1 MTGLSIG
8 EVARCVG
15 VQPSAVRYYERIG
28 LLPPPSRVSGR
39 RRYEPAVL
47 KRLGLVHLLRQAG
60 LGIGELRLLFGGQSR
75 DAGPAV
81 PWQTLAARKI
91 AELDAQIERLQATRS
106 WLAEALEAECPG
118 VEDCVAITVDEGG
131 GCVSYT
137 LSCLRP
143 APLLTLPAGWAE
155 ERLAAP

>member
-39 RRYEPAVL
+39 RRYEPGVL

-60 LGIGELRLLFGGQSR
+60 LGIGELRLLFGSQGSDASR
-75 DAGPAV
+75 AV
-81 PWQTLAARKI
+81 RWQTLAARKI
-91 AELDAQIERLQATRS
+91 AELDAQVERLQATRS
-106 WLAEALEAECPG
+106 WLEEALRLECPG
-118 VEDCVAITVDEGG
+118 VDDCVAITVDEGG
-131 GCVSYT
+131 ECTGY
-137 LSCLRP
+137 R
-143 APLLTLPAGWAE
+143 LT
-155 ERLAAP
+155 